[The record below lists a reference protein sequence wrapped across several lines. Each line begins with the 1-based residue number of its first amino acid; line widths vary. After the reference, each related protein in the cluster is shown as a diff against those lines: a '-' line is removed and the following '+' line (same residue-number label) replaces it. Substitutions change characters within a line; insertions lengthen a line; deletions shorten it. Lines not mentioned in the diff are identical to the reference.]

1 MKTPRPRT
9 ISSLVHTTSLS
20 LAYFSFFLACS
31 AATYAAGSADRSA
44 ESIATTLC
52 AACHGPHLTG
62 GSGPNLLD
70 ERWNHGGQDA
80 DIAHSIAQGWPASGM
95 PAFGPIL
102 SSNEQKSL
110 VGYLRQQQR
119 AFAAGEI
126 PLPPPPPEDPIDS
139 ELHRF
144 RIETIATG
152 LDMPWGMVFLPDG
165 RLLLTERVGRLRI
178 LTIGGALEE
187 PITGTPKTYVRQD
200 GGMLDIALHPDYAKN
215 GWIYLAYCEEGSTRD
230 TSMTVVVRGRIR
242 NGAWVDQQE
251 LFRADPK
258 YYMADGS
265 HFGCRLLFDKQKN
278 LLFTIGDR
286 GLPDEAQNLAS
297 PLGKILRITDDGRIP
312 SDNPFAGR
320 ADVYPSVWSYGHRHP
335 QGLRYHPVTGRLW
348 ETEHG
353 PIGGDELN
361 TVDPGKD
368 YGWPTVS
375 QGVDAVRRF
384 ASQAK
389 GMEPAVLAWSPSL
402 APSGIEFYTGDRFP
416 RWKNHLFVAGLVS
429 QQLRRIELDGTRVVR
444 QEILFKGRDRVRSV
458 ITGPDGLLYLALNGV
473 PGRIA
478 RLVPDESAPAPAAA
492 QANLRRGV
500 FGRAPDGTQIDSF
513 TLTNANGALAQVVTF
528 GAMLT
533 ELRIPDRDRL
543 SSGVVQEIVASEK
556 GFTSGFP
563 RSGATIGRFANRIAY
578 GKFTLDGIN
587 HQVTTNIPP
596 HSLHGG
602 QRGFN
607 KVVWRAEAIDSPT
620 EPAVKMT
627 YLSQD
632 DEEGF
637 PGNLTVTV
645 TYTLKANNTLRI
657 DYTATTDKATP
668 LNLTNHAYFN
678 LGSGGDVLDHE
689 LFIDADRVTTT
700 DDRLI
705 PTGEFTPVHGT
716 ALDFTQPTRLG
727 ARASRIG
734 RGTNYDH
741 NFVLNR
747 PANDTSLM
755 LAARIYDPVS
765 GRQMETWTTEP
776 GVQLYT
782 SQLSELPANGR
793 VGFFCLET
801 QHFPDSVNHPHFP
814 STILRPGETF
824 TSTTEYRFSIKA
836 NER

>member
-1 MKTPRPRT
+1 MKTPRPMT

-80 DIAHSIAQGWPASGM
+80 DIAHSIAQGCPASGM

-320 ADVYPSVWSYGHRHP
+320 ADVYPSVWS
-335 QGLRYHPVTGRLW
+335 
-348 ETEHG
+348 
-353 PIGGDELN
+353 
-361 TVDPGKD
+361 
-368 YGWPTVS
+368 
-375 QGVDAVRRF
+375 
-384 ASQAK
+384 
-389 GMEPAVLAWSPSL
+389 
-402 APSGIEFYTGDRFP
+402 
-416 RWKNHLFVAGLVS
+416 
-429 QQLRRIELDGTRVVR
+429 
-444 QEILFKGRDRVRSV
+444 
-458 ITGPDGLLYLALNGV
+458 
-473 PGRIA
+473 
-478 RLVPDESAPAPAAA
+478 
-492 QANLRRGV
+492 
-500 FGRAPDGTQIDSF
+500 
-513 TLTNANGALAQVVTF
+513 
-528 GAMLT
+528 
-533 ELRIPDRDRL
+533 
-543 SSGVVQEIVASEK
+543 
-556 GFTSGFP
+556 
-563 RSGATIGRFANRIAY
+563 
-578 GKFTLDGIN
+578 
-587 HQVTTNIPP
+587 
-596 HSLHGG
+596 
-602 QRGFN
+602 
-607 KVVWRAEAIDSPT
+607 
-620 EPAVKMT
+620 
-627 YLSQD
+627 
-632 DEEGF
+632 
-637 PGNLTVTV
+637 
-645 TYTLKANNTLRI
+645 
-657 DYTATTDKATP
+657 
-668 LNLTNHAYFN
+668 
-678 LGSGGDVLDHE
+678 
-689 LFIDADRVTTT
+689 
-700 DDRLI
+700 
-705 PTGEFTPVHGT
+705 
-716 ALDFTQPTRLG
+716 
-727 ARASRIG
+727 
-734 RGTNYDH
+734 
-741 NFVLNR
+741 
-747 PANDTSLM
+747 
-755 LAARIYDPVS
+755 
-765 GRQMETWTTEP
+765 
-776 GVQLYT
+776 
-782 SQLSELPANGR
+782 
-793 VGFFCLET
+793 
-801 QHFPDSVNHPHFP
+801 
-814 STILRPGETF
+814 
-824 TSTTEYRFSIKA
+824 
-836 NER
+836 